1 MTAPVTEIHD
11 ENTLRGGIRP
21 LVFPRSLA
29 IVGASERN
37 LRPIEGAHAGGR
49 DVVLVNPNRTEIA
62 GRPCVPSIAA
72 APFVPELAL
81 LLVSHA
87 RVVDA
92 LRDGLAAGVRSFI
105 VPGVGAEAG
114 ADGPGLIA
122 ELGALAREAGAAFV
136 GPNCMGVAC
145 PGGPSTWIGTV
156 PDTFLPGHVAV
167 VVQSGSVGDAFIAC
181 GPRIGFRCVVSS
193 GGEVEPRRGRPPRLP
208 RGGRRHPRH
217 RALPRDG
224 APARRVHR
232 GTRAGCRERR
242 SPSSASRSG
251 ARRPRRARRWPTRVR
266 WSARPGPSRP
276 SSAATERSRWT
287 TCTTCSRRSKS
298 SAAAA
303 ARRADGL
310 RQCPSRAGNVRSS
323 PTRVRPLGLPFE
335 PLPEGV
341 AATLRAEFPNFV
353 APGNPLD
360 AWAIADETVVYPR
373 SLSLLA
379 KSGAYDILLAQV
391 DLSRFRGA
399 SEEVW
404 CEMIVRS
411 LADAVEGTGVVP
423 AVTSVHATDPPD
435 RIATLARDRDLPLLR
450 GTEHGLRALAAV
462 ARWKP
467 RPRAEIGDPVDL
479 SGLSAGRPAA
489 RARVCPRPR
498 ALRHRLRPAPAGG
511 EPRGGRPGSRRDR
524 LPGRRQGRRARAQ
537 GGRRWCRSRDR
548 DAGGG
553 RRGRGATG
561 RSGSRC
567 PAAAG
572 RDRGALRDGPRPR
585 VRPRRRRR
593 SRRERRSRRCRS
605 PPCASRRSTWSSRAS
620 SCGMRPASRQSP
632 RTRRWTRSPASW
644 SHSDGWRPSIPRSL
658 PCDINPLILSA
669 DGATAVDALVVVD
682 RGAPHE

>member
-11 ENTLRGGIRP
+11 EKTLRAGIRP

-81 LLVSHA
+81 LLVSHT

-193 GGEVEPRRGRPPRLP
+193 GGE
-208 RGGRRHPRH
+208 
-217 RALPRDG
+217 
-224 APARRVHR
+224 
-232 GTRAGCRERR
+232 
-242 SPSSASRSG
+242 ASRDAADLLG
-251 ARRPRRARRWPTRVR
+251 FLVGDDGTHAIGLFLETVRRPGAFMAALERA
-266 WSARPGPSRP
+266 A
-276 SSAATERSRWT
+276 EREKPVV
-287 TCTTCSRRSKS
+287 CLKVGRSE
-298 SAAAA
+298 AA
-303 ARRADGL
+303 ARATLAHTGALVGSARAFSAVL
-310 RQCPSRAGNVRSS
+310 RRYGAIEVEDLHDMFETLEVLGRGRRPAGR
-323 PTRVRPLGLPFE
+323 RVAAVSESGGECALLADQGDAVGLPFE
-335 PLPEGV
+335 PLPESV
-341 AATLRAEFPNFV
+341 AAALRAEFPNFI

-450 GTEHGLRALAAV
+450 GTAHGLRALAAV

-479 SGLSAGRPAA
+479 AGLLRDGLLPEHESALVLERYGIGFA
-489 RARVCPRPR
+489 PR
-498 ALRHRLRPAPAGG
+498 
-511 EPRGGRPGSRRDR
+511 
-524 LPGRRQGRRARAQ
+524 RRAASPEEAAQ
-537 GGRRWCRSRDR
+537 AAAEIGCPVVVKVDGPAHKA
-548 DAGGG
+548 AGGG
-553 RRGRGATG
+553 VALGIETPEA
-561 RSGSRC
+561 
-567 PAAAG
+567 AAIAAG
-572 RDRGALRDGPRPR
+572 RLGGR
-585 VRPRRRRR
+585 VLVARQLPGGI
-593 SRRERRSRRCRS
+593 EVL
-605 PPCASRRSTWSSRAS
+605 
-620 SCGMRPASRQSP
+620 CGMARDREYGPVVAVGLGGAAVEALSLAAVCLAPIDPELARELVRDAPGLAAIASDEALDALAGVVVAVGRLATEHP
-632 RTRRWTRSPASW
+632 EIAA
-644 SHSDGWRPSIPRSL
+644 
-658 PCDINPLILSA
+658 CDINPLILSA

-682 RGAPHE
+682 LRSAT